1 MHVSGILITTFRA
14 TYFRVAVHIFPC
26 LVYKMFNEETLNL
39 INVSSMNSEQR
50 KLCVQ
55 SPIEIDTRFLRK

>member
-39 INVSSMNSEQR
+39 INVSSMNTERR
-50 KLCVQ
+50 KLHA
-55 SPIEIDTRFLRK
+55 